1 LLGVDVDSDASLL
14 QKNFE
19 KSLIKMQKIVNFWD
33 RFNLSFAGRI
43 KIAKCFLLAQVN
55 YLGSILMPTENLIN
69 QMQFIMDNFCTGT
82 LRISKEKLYSPPEQG
97 GVGLINIS
105 HTLVAQQSIWF
116 KRASI
121 STRDNWRVVLW
132 ECGSGNC
139 LTVDPDLLSPEGN
152 PILFGLAD
160 SFRTFAK
167 SFYLK
172 DNNFLSSYILNN
184 PCITVES
191 GFPYPVNTRFW
202 DNNAANLA
210 IISKLKF
217 SDLLSNGRLKPL
229 AVLNLETGASLSFVT
244 YIRLSGIVSRALT
257 LFVKN
262 GQKSITLFNFFSG
275 FKKGS
280 KNLRKILQDK
290 NNNQLQRVWH
300 AFAEVARIADPDPVP
315 DHFGKIL
322 SIWNLNCLPNSF
334 RDFIFKFFHNR
345 LGLNSRTANFL
356 DHNNWC
362 TFCSIVGLQM
372 GPFDSETFLHFLLTV
387 QP

>member
-1 LLGVDVDSDASLL
+1 
-14 QKNFE
+14 
-19 KSLIKMQKIVNFWD
+19 
-33 RFNLSFAGRI
+33 
-43 KIAKCFLLAQVN
+43 
-55 YLGSILMPTENLIN
+55 
-69 QMQFIMDNFCTGT
+69 
-82 LRISKEKLYSPPEQG
+82 
-97 GVGLINIS
+97 
-105 HTLVAQQSIWF
+105 
-116 KRASI
+116 
-121 STRDNWRVVLW
+121 
-132 ECGSGNC
+132 
-139 LTVDPDLLSPEGN
+139 
-152 PILFGLAD
+152 
-160 SFRTFAK
+160 
-167 SFYLK
+167 
-172 DNNFLSSYILNN
+172 
-184 PCITVES
+184 
-191 GFPYPVNTRFW
+191 
-202 DNNAANLA
+202 
-210 IISKLKF
+210 
-217 SDLLSNGRLKPL
+217 LLSNGRLKPL

-372 GPFDSETFLHFLLTV
+372 GPFDSETFLHFFANCPTVVRIHEDISSTLFEHFTIEKNHWLGLSGGNLFLTIVLLAIQFKIWEHKLINKLPSANYCLGEAIYLTNEAMKINKQINIDMTKLNCPISRLWSRLA
-387 QP
+387 QPRW